1 MMDQML
7 QDHIIFLEEQ
17 IQTVSD
23 LLTRSNL
30 SVQQRKRFEA
40 ELRFVETALERER
53 LALDAE
59 RSSR

>member
-1 MMDQML
+1 ML